1 MAVRASTNP
10 SYAGRSTKIRLRA
23 QQSWPVFANTAH
35 IERSTQVSM
44 SASANTTFAD
54 LPPSSS
60 ETRVMLRAASAM
72 IADPISVEPVNPTL
86 ETRGSVTSALPT
98 LDPGPGRTDI
108 VPSGSPASAR
118 ISASRSSESG
128 VSDAGLTT
136 IVFPHARAGAIF
148 HVAITSGKFQGVISA
163 HTPTGSRSVTSS
175 PGSWTGTV
183 SPKILFAAPPQYSS
197 VFATIPISSRASPIG
212 LPTFRASICASSS
225 SRSRTRTEA
234 LSNTRP
240 RSVAEVLGHGPSSN
254 ARTATSTARRA
265 SSGPASATSAI
276 GEPFP
281 GSMTVK
287 VPSSAAGTRSPPTIS
302 SSVVIV
308 PP

>member
-1 MAVRASTNP
+1 MVVSASTNP

-35 IERSTQVSM
+35 IERSTHVSM

-136 IVFPHARAGAIF
+136 IVFPHARAGESF

-163 HTPTGSRSVTSS
+163 HTPTGSRQRDVE

-183 SPKILFAAPPQYSS
+183 SPKILLAAPPQYSS

-212 LPTFRASICASSS
+212 LPTFRASMLRELLEPLPHQDRGAEQHAG
-225 SRSRTRTEA
+225 RVRW
-234 LSNTRP
+234 P
-240 RSVAEVLGHGPSSN
+240 RSWATVLLERPDGDVDRASGVLGTRLGHLGHRGAVP
-254 ARTATSTARRA
+254 RLDD
-265 SSGPASATSAI
+265 
-276 GEPFP
+276 GE
-281 GSMTVK
+281 GA
-287 VPSSAAGTRSPPTIS
+287 SSAAGTRSPPTIS

>member
-1 MAVRASTNP
+1 M
-10 SYAGRSTKIRLRA
+10 
-23 QQSWPVFANTAH
+23 FANTAH

-54 LPPSSS
+54 LPPSSR
-60 ETRVMLRAASAM
+60 ETRVMFRAASAM

-136 IVFPHARAGAIF
+136 IVFPHASAGESF
-148 HVAITSGKFQGVISA
+148 HVAITSGKFHGVISA

-183 SPKILFAAPPQYSS
+183 SPKILLAAPPQYSS

-234 LSNTRP
+234 RSNTRP

-254 ARTATSTARRA
+254 AWTATSTARRA

-308 PP
+308 PSLDSRPGARSAR

>member
-1 MAVRASTNP
+1 
-10 SYAGRSTKIRLRA
+10 
-23 QQSWPVFANTAH
+23 
-35 IERSTQVSM
+35 M

-60 ETRVMLRAASAM
+60 DTRVTFRAASAI
-72 IADPISVEPVNPTL
+72 IADPISVEPVKPTF
-86 ETRGSVTSALPT
+86 ETRGSVTSAFPT

-108 VPSGSPASAR
+108 VPSGNPASAR

-136 IVFPHARAGAIF
+136 IGFPHARAGEIF
-148 HVAITSGKFQGVISA
+148 HVAITSGKFHGVMSA
-163 HTPTGSRSVTSS
+163 QTPTGSRSVTSS

-183 SPKILFAAPPQYSS
+183 SPKILLAAPPQYSRVS
-197 VFATIPISSRASPIG
+197 ATIPTSSRASRIG

-234 LSNTRP
+234 RSNTRP
-240 RSVAEVLGHGPSSN
+240 RSVADVLGQGPSSK
-254 ARTATSTARRA
+254 AWAATSTARRA
-265 SSGPASATSAI
+265 SSGPASATSANAA
-276 GEPFP
+276 PFP

-287 VPSSAAGTRSPPTIS
+287 VPSSAAGTSSPPRTS

-308 PP
+308 PSGSVLGRRAR